1 MRVFIDTSAF
11 FALLDADDANHKKAE
26 ESWSNVLIPENVLV
40 TTNYV
45 LVETFALVQHRLG
58 MDAVRAFEMDV
69 TPLLNIEWVTP
80 AMHRSGISA
89 LLAASRRR
97 LSLVDCISF
106 EVMRSLGIENAFAF
120 DPHFEE
126 QGFRS
131 IP

>member
-11 FALLDADDANHKKAE
+11 FALLDADDANHKEAK

-58 MDAVRAFEMDV
+58 MDAVRAFDMDV
-69 TPLLNIEWVTP
+69 APLLNIEWVTP

-106 EVMRSLGIENAFAF
+106 EVMRNLGIENAFVF

-126 QGFRS
+126 HGFRS